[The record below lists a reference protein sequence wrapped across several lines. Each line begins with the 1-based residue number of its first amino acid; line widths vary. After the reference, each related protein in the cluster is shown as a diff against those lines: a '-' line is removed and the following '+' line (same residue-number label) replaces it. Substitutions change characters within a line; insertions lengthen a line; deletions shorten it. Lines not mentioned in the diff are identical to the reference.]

1 VSQVSQTIT
10 FSQASYVIDTDMAK
24 SGTNALSVTNAI
36 YREPGVTKASYLL
49 QNYGNTTI
57 TGLSVEGQ
65 NSADTGLNM
74 QVRGVND
81 ATTPSVQSSQF
92 NFGNA
97 NDFLVIGSSSS
108 NTVNMGVGD
117 DRLNVNYASVGDS
130 LNVGLGSDTVV
141 FGGNISK
148 TRVDLGSDGAKDVVR
163 LAQNATIKG
172 LVITGAD
179 SSDMLYIGTTQY
191 DYKSADNSWVNHSD
205 ANDKRQFS

>member
-1 VSQVSQTIT
+1 VSQTIT

-24 SGTNALSVTNAI
+24 SGTNGLSVTNAV

-57 TGLSVEGQ
+57 TGLSMEGQ
-65 NSADTGLNM
+65 NSVDTGLNM
-74 QVRGVND
+74 QVRGVYD
-81 ATTPSVQSSQF
+81 ATTPTIQSSRL

-97 NDFLVIGSSSS
+97 NDFLVIGSSSG
-108 NTVNMGVGD
+108 NTVNMGSGD
-117 DRLNVNYASVGDS
+117 DRLSVNYASVDDS
-130 LNVGLGSDTVV
+130 LNVGIGSDTVV

-148 TRVDLGSDGAKDVVR
+148 SRVDLGSDGAKDVVR

-179 SSDMLYIGTTQY
+179 DTDVLFIGTTQY
-191 DYKSADNSWVNHSD
+191 DYKSADNNWVNHND
-205 ANDKRQFS
+205 ANDKKQFS